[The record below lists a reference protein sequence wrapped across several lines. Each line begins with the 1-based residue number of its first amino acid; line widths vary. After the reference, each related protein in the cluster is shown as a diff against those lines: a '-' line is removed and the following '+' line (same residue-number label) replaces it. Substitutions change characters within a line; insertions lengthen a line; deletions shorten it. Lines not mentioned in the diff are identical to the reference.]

1 MRFLIFGGSG
11 YLGSH
16 LVDVLAAE
24 NHELVV
30 FDNSSGKVAS
40 EFGFPVHTLLG
51 DVTNMDDFKKIQ
63 GGFDGV
69 FHLAA
74 KKSVAESFTNPEL
87 YSLTNE
93 LGSNNV
99 FNFCLG
105 NNIKNIVFTSS
116 AAVYGNSDSS
126 LALAEDFPVMPIN
139 PYGVSKL
146 NAERALSQLSSK
158 KLINAISLRIF
169 NIVGTGNRNYL
180 DRFGENVLPI
190 LTRKLI
196 EGNFFTLF
204 GNDYRTPDGTC
215 VRDYV
220 NVKDVAMAHVLAM
233 KYLMNR
239 ESHSEEL
246 VLNISSG
253 QGISILDLIKKLENL
268 SGINLKL
275 EFGEKRDGDPASV
288 IGNNNLAKEVLGWIP
303 QYSIDESIFQTIEGF
318 KALE

>member
-1 MRFLIFGGSG
+1 
-11 YLGSH
+11 
-16 LVDVLAAE
+16 
-24 NHELVV
+24 
-30 FDNSSGKVAS
+30 
-40 EFGFPVHTLLG
+40 
-51 DVTNMDDFKKIQ
+51 
-63 GGFDGV
+63 
-69 FHLAA
+69 
-74 KKSVAESFTNPEL
+74 
-87 YSLTNE
+87 
-93 LGSNNV
+93 
-99 FNFCLG
+99 
-105 NNIKNIVFTSS
+105 
-116 AAVYGNSDSS
+116 
-126 LALAEDFPVMPIN
+126 
-139 PYGVSKL
+139 
-146 NAERALSQLSSK
+146 
-158 KLINAISLRIF
+158 
-169 NIVGTGNRNYL
+169 
-180 DRFGENVLPI
+180 
-190 LTRKLI
+190 
-196 EGNFFTLF
+196 
-204 GNDYRTPDGTC
+204 